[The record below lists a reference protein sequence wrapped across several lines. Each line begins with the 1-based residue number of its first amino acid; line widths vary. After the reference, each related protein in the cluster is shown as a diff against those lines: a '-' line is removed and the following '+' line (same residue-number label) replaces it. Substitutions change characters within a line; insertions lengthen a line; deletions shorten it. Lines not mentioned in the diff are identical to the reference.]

1 MRRFAMLYC
10 LFAAIA
16 FTLFALAPAHATD
29 GSSERRSGT
38 GSAPAD

>member
-16 FTLFALAPAHATD
+16 FALFALAPAHAMVD
-29 GSSERRSGT
+29 SPEHRSGA
-38 GSAPAD
+38 GSASTE